1 MMSAQ
6 CMPHQAD
13 TFVHR
18 FQTNPVARIENTA
31 RELARQPWEVDAIEQ
46 LIVFASPGPFR
57 GAGAYWA
64 GLWGVSRRTADRL
77 IHRLIDQGL
86 FKLEEAGDRNNPR
99 RLSLIRTPEN
109 QEQSNDA
116 HKVLRDTSQGKLNS
130 SSPSKGGEEVTP
142 SLERGES
149 RPASDRIESMSM
161 RGRTLNLT
169 INRALRPMESIMP
182 DSITHRIADVWGL
195 HRKWADQRADEWNKT
210 LGRYRRSLVNTILN
224 DLVKSGAKL
233 PTLPY
238 LVNRCEDMIA
248 DEAST
253 TPKPDDGE
261 VKYIGRL
268 DGSKADYNA
277 IGLWKQTLVD
287 LSMDGHSLS
296 VDIWLKNMNME
307 VSEDTLWLDVSGESR
322 EARRV
327 IGDLLTVGYCVY
339 DEVGDQLATMRCPF
353 TLATLQERMG
363 GLAIGIK
370 TRAV

>member
-1 MMSAQ
+1 
-6 CMPHQAD
+6 
-13 TFVHR
+13 
-18 FQTNPVARIENTA
+18 
-31 RELARQPWEVDAIEQ
+31 
-46 LIVFASPGPFR
+46 
-57 GAGAYWA
+57 
-64 GLWGVSRRTADRL
+64 
-77 IHRLIDQGL
+77 
-86 FKLEEAGDRNNPR
+86 
-99 RLSLIRTPEN
+99 
-109 QEQSNDA
+109 
-116 HKVLRDTSQGKLNS
+116 
-130 SSPSKGGEEVTP
+130 
-142 SLERGES
+142 
-149 RPASDRIESMSM
+149 
-161 RGRTLNLT
+161 
-169 INRALRPMESIMP
+169 
-182 DSITHRIADVWGL
+182 
-195 HRKWADQRADEWNKT
+195 
-210 LGRYRRSLVNTILN
+210 
-224 DLVKSGAKL
+224 
-233 PTLPY
+233 
-238 LVNRCEDMIA
+238 MIA

-327 IGDLLTVGYCVY
+327 IGDLLTVGHCVY